1 MNRNKWLKAQKIMGW
16 LLLFSVPVVSLGNLF
31 LMLILIY
38 LLTGTFVLSLVSL
51 WSVRNATRYYDSK
64 RENRPTL
71 VQITVLILSLTMSVI
86 FIVLAKQGITWDG
99 QRVTNIYVDSFVAV
113 YYLIFTSVAGRNL
126 FLLITENKT

>member
-1 MNRNKWLKAQKIMGW
+1 MGW